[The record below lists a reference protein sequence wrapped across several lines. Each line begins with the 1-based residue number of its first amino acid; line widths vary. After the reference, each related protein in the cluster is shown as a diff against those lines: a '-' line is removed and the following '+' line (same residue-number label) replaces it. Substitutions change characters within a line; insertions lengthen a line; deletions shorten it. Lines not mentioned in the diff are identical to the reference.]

1 MKRIIVQ
8 ACLIALMLGGC
19 KDSAGDKEA
28 DVAPVNMVP
37 PPANINYNIM
47 AVYPHDT
54 TAYTEG
60 LQWINNSLYEGTG
73 LEGKSRLMKV
83 DIATG
88 KASQSMSIDPA
99 LFGEGITVL
108 NNKIYQLTWQNHK
121 AFVYDA
127 STFKKLREFEWNHE
141 GWGMTTD
148 GKNLI
153 ISTGDS
159 NLYFVDPET
168 FKEKNIIG
176 VTDNNGPVGNINELE
191 YVDGMIYANIY
202 QTDYIV
208 KIDPASGRIVGKLN
222 LSGLLNKANKP
233 YNPASVDVLNGIAYN
248 AEKKSFYITG
258 KNWPAL
264 FEMKLN

>member
-1 MKRIIVQ
+1 MKRIIVF
-8 ACLIALMLGGC
+8 AALTSFIIGGC
-19 KDSAGDKEA
+19 KDASRDKEA
-28 DVAPVNMVP
+28 DVSSVNMVP
-37 PPANINYNIM
+37 PPATINYNIM

-54 TAYTEG
+54 TAYTQG
-60 LQWINNSLYEGTG
+60 LQWINNSLYESTG
-73 LEGKSRLMKV
+73 LEGESRLMKV
-83 DIATG
+83 NLSTG
-88 KASQSMSIDPA
+88 KANQSVSLDPT

-108 NNKIYQLTWQNHK
+108 NDKIYQLTWENYK
-121 AFVYDA
+121 AFEYDA
-127 STFKKLREFEWNHE
+127 NTFKKLREFTWPHP
-141 GWGMTTD
+141 GWGITND
-148 GKNLI
+148 GKQLI
-153 ISTGDS
+153 ISTGES

-168 FKEKNIIG
+168 FKEKNIVG

-202 QTDYIV
+202 QSDYIV

-222 LSGLLNKANKP
+222 LSGLLTKSNKP

-248 AEKKSFYITG
+248 PDKKTFYITG

>member
-1 MKRIIVQ
+1 MKRIIVL
-8 ACLIALMLGGC
+8 AALTSFIAGGC
-19 KDSAGDKEA
+19 KNTSPDNEA
-28 DVAPVNMVP
+28 NVSPVNMVP
-37 PPANINYNIM
+37 PPATINYNIM

-54 TAYTEG
+54 TAFTEG

-73 LEGKSRLMKV
+73 LEGQSKLMKV
-83 DIATG
+83 NINSG
-88 KASQSMSIDPA
+88 KAEKSLSIDPA

-108 NNKIYQLTWQNHK
+108 NNKIYQLTYTTHNV
-121 AFVYDA
+121 FVYDA
-127 STFKKLREFEWNHE
+127 STFKKLGEFTWPRE

-148 GKNLI
+148 GKDLI

-159 NLYFVDPET
+159 NLYFVDPDT
-168 FKEKNIIG
+168 FKEKNIVG

-191 YVDGMIYANIY
+191 YVDGMVYANIY

-222 LSGLLNKANKP
+222 LSGLLNKSNKP

-248 AEKKSFYITG
+248 PEKKTFYITG

-264 FEMKLN
+264 FELQLN